1 MCQALILWA
10 IHDHCESWLACD
22 SHRYLHNSE
31 AIDGNHDAKRAAL
44 DLDLAFDLKRPVK
57 PRWPNAGLKSW
68 ATRQDAGLAAPRHG
82 WRVAAAPQI
91 TGGLRAHRAQARC
104 RVVGQEPFWLLLGLF
119 SKSDPL

>member
-1 MCQALILWA
+1 MAALTQ
-10 IHDHCESWLACD
+10 HKSKGGSWLACD

-31 AIDGNHDAKRAAL
+31 AIDGNHDAKRAA
-44 DLDLAFDLKRPVK
+44 LDLAFDLKRPVK

-91 TGGLRAHRAQARC
+91 TGELRAHRVQARC
-104 RVVGQEPFWLLLGLF
+104 RVVGQEPFAYFWALF
-119 SKSDPL
+119 KSEPL